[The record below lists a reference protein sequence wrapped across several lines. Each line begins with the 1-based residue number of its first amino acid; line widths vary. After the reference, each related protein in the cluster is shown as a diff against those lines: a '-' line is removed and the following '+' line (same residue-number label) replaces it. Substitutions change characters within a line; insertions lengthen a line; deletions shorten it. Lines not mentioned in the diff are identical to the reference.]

1 MSHHNKGLKNDMIR
15 TNNKIVFNVPY
26 SPQTN
31 PIEYINNVVKRE
43 LKKQHIMD
51 NKRLEYKL
59 ASVLNRIQKSK
70 CKIYENC
77 FKKAYESITTS

>member
-59 ASVLNRIQKSK
+59 A
-70 CKIYENC
+70 
-77 FKKAYESITTS
+77 